1 MPRFWHGT
9 TLLAGVEWYVSALT
23 DLEVVSLGD
32 GAYLLGTTGLGGG
45 VSSFRLDAG
54 TAPVFL
60 GGQSLSGLSHLTPPQ
75 VDLLTTGAGA
85 LAIATGVNTPAPNAW
100 YLDSSGTL
108 GAQSSADMSGF
119 SFVGLLATAQVSL
132 GTTTYT
138 YAARAGTLTPEVLR
152 LTGTSAAS
160 KVAEPGGLSA
170 HGFNLLETVFSDG
183 NPILIAASTGGNVL
197 RSLPIRPDGTLGE
210 AHEIA
215 MDSGIGF
222 NAPSALVTA
231 ELDGK
236 TYAIMGASVSSS
248 LTVFQVGAAG
258 ELVAVDH
265 IVDSLTSRFAQIS
278 VLRSFAVGEQ
288 VHVLAGGGDG
298 GLSLFTLLPGGQLYY
313 RTTVSDTAQ
322 MTLADLSALA
332 VWVGPEG
339 IVQILASSE
348 SEAGITQL
356 LLDPGPGGVTRV
368 AAPGQTRITGG
379 TGNDILMAGDAAV
392 EIAGGAGDD
401 ILASGGGTATLW
413 GGTGADRFVLSLNGR
428 SNRIMDFEPGTDII
442 DLTRMPLLRSLDQL
456 EIVPTATGATL
467 RFLGTEVQIE
477 TMQGT
482 PLSKADLAAAIQFPI
497 ARYTPGLDWASLFS
511 PPPEEPPVD
520 TSPEV
525 IANQSLSGGDG
536 DDILTGSGGNDT
548 LLGGA
553 GNDTL
558 DGGPGNDVLTGGTLS
573 LTAPELLLAN
583 FGRLAGGWV
592 SQEVYPRLLAQSA
605 QGDIAIGFGIRGA
618 YVSTLDPDNGTAA
631 ANLMIANFG
640 RNQGWTSFDQFP
652 RMVGDF
658 NGDGID
664 DVVGFGKKGVFVSY
678 GTASGNFDPAR
689 FAEANLGVNQ
699 GWKSFAVQT
708 RAVGDVNGDGIDD
721 LVGFGTRGTF
731 VALGLAEGG
740 FTKTTFY
747 LNNFGAVQGW
757 VDNNRFPRV
766 LADVNG
772 DGMDDIIGFGAR
784 GVFVALAEPGSFGPA
799 RMVLQDFAVQQG
811 WTDFD
816 KQQRIVADFN
826 GDGYADILGITGD
839 TMQIALSLGDGT
851 FDKVR
856 KFSAPLQGDWLGQ
869 NLEPRLFRDID
880 GDDIM
885 DVVTFTSQGIT
896 LSFGLPDQDTFIFRD
911 GFGQDV
917 ITDFDTLS
925 ARERI
930 DFSGHSAFS
939 SFAEVAAAMQQVG
952 EDVAISAN
960 ADQLILQNVLLTTLD
975 ADDFLF

>member
-1 MPRFWHGT
+1 MPRFWHGA

-23 DLEVVSLGD
+23 DLEVVLPGD
-32 GAYLLGTTGLGGG
+32 GVYLLGTTGLGGG
-45 VSSFRLDAG
+45 VSSFRLDVGA
-54 TAPVFL
+54 APVFL
-60 GGQSLSGLSHLTPPQ
+60 GGQMLSGLSHLTPPQ
-75 VDLLTTGAGA
+75 VELLTTGPGA
-85 LAIATGVNTPAPNAW
+85 LVIATGLNTAVPNAW
-100 YLDSSGTL
+100 HLGSDGTL
-108 GAQSSADMSGF
+108 GGQANADLSGL
-119 SFVGLLATAQVSL
+119 SFPGLLATAQISL
-132 GTTTYT
+132 GPTTYI
-138 YAARAGTLTPEVLR
+138 YAARTNTLTPEVLR
-152 LTGTSAAS
+152 LTGTGAPAP
-160 KVAEPGGLSA
+160 VAEAGGNAA

-183 NPILIAASTGGNVL
+183 QPILLAASTGGNVL
-197 RSLPIRPDGTLGE
+197 RSLPIRPDGTLGD
-210 AHEIA
+210 AHEVA
-215 MDSGIGF
+215 MESGIGF

-231 ELDGK
+231 ELNGK

-248 LTVFQVGAAG
+248 LTVFEVRPSG
-258 ELVAVDH
+258 ELVPVDH
-265 IVDSLTSRFAQIS
+265 IVDSLTSRFAQVS

-288 VHVLAGGGDG
+288 MHVLAGGGDG
-298 GLSLFTLLPGGQLYY
+298 GLSLFTLLPGGQLHY

-339 IVQILASSE
+339 IVQILAGSE

-356 LLDPGPGGVTRV
+356 MLDPGPGGVTQV

-379 TGNDILMAGDAAV
+379 TGNDILMGGAAAV

-413 GGTGADRFVLSLNGR
+413 GGAGADRFDLSLNGR

-442 DLTRMPLLRSLDQL
+442 DLTRMPLLRSAAQL
-456 EIVPTATGATL
+456 EIVPTASGATL
-467 RFLGTEVQIE
+467 RFLGTEVRIE

-482 PLSKADLAAAIQFPI
+482 PLSETAVAAAIQFPI
-497 ARYTPGLDWASLFS
+497 ARYTPGLDWASLFT
-511 PPPEEPPVD
+511 PPPDEPPVAPM
-520 TSPEV
+520 PEDIV
-525 IANQSLSGGDG
+525 DQNLSGATG
-536 DDILTGSGGNDT
+536 DDILTGGHGNDT

-558 DGGPGNDVLTGGTLS
+558 DGGPGNDVLTGGTLT
-573 LTAPELLLAN
+573 LTAPGLLLAN

-631 ANLMIANFG
+631 ASLMIANFG

-664 DVVGFGKKGVFVSY
+664 DVVGFGVRGVYVSY
-678 GTASGNFDPAR
+678 GTVSGSFEPAR

-699 GWKSFAVQT
+699 GWKSLAVQT

-731 VALGLAEGG
+731 VALGMAEGG
-740 FTKTTFY
+740 FTKTAFY

-757 VDNNRFPRV
+757 IDNNRFPRI

-799 RMVLQDFAVQQG
+799 RMVLQDFSVQQS

-826 GDGYADILGITGD
+826 GDGFADILGITGD
-839 TMQIALSLGDGT
+839 TMRIALSLGNGT

-856 KFSAPLQGDWLGQ
+856 EFSAPLHGDWLGQ

-896 LSFGLPDQDTFIFRD
+896 LSFGLPDQDTFIFHD

-917 ITDFDTLS
+917 ITDFDSLS

-939 SFAEVAAAMQQVG
+939 SFADVAAAMQQVG
-952 EDVAISAN
+952 EDVVISAS